1 MESWRGMTS
10 SKKIITGLDVGT
22 EKVCAV
28 IGQKVEDEGIDIV
41 GIGTAKTNGLR
52 KGMVIDI
59 EETISSISRALEDA
73 EKMAGRTCDTVYVG
87 IGGAHIQSSNSK
99 GVIPV
104 SRADGEITQ
113 EDVDKVIEAARAV
126 SVPANREIIHV
137 VPRLY
142 TVDGQ
147 EGIHDPVGMTGT
159 RLELEANV
167 ISGSTP
173 VIKNLS
179 KSIFQ
184 SGLTIAELVLNP
196 LASGEFLLTKRQKEA
211 GTAIVDIGAG
221 TTGLAV
227 FEEGDVMHSAILPVG
242 SNSLTND
249 IAIGLKI
256 SIDAA
261 EQIKKEFGYA
271 KSEGFSEEDEI
282 DLSKIDKSEKTT
294 ASKQYI
300 AQIIEARLSEIF
312 SLINKE
318 LAKVNREANLPA
330 GVHFCG
336 GGAKLHGLVEAAK
349 EQLRLPAQLGSP
361 AVEISGLIEKISD
374 PTYATAIGLLVWGL
388 NTEPVEIEKPKF
400 DFSNP
405 TGTIKGIFKKFFS

>member
-1 MESWRGMTS
+1 MSS
-10 SKKIITGLDVGT
+10 SKQIITGLDVGT

-28 IGQKVEDEGIDIV
+28 MGQKTDDGIDMI
-41 GIGTAKTNGLR
+41 GIGTSKGNGLR

-73 EKMAGRTCDTVYVG
+73 EKMAGTTSDTVYVG

-113 EDVDKVIEAARAV
+113 EDVNKVIEAAKAV

-137 VPRLY
+137 IPRLY

-184 SGLTIAELVLNP
+184 SGLSIAELVLNP
-196 LASGEFLLTKRQKEA
+196 LAAAEFLLTKRQKEVGSA
-211 GTAIVDIGAG
+211 LIDIGAG
-221 TTGLAV
+221 TTELAV
-227 FEEGDVMHSAILPVG
+227 FEEGDIMHSSILPVG
-242 SNSLTND
+242 SNSITND

-261 EQIKKEFGYA
+261 EQIKREFGFA
-271 KSEGFSEEDEI
+271 KADSFSEEDEI
-282 DLSKIDKSEKTT
+282 DLSKIDKSEQTT
-294 ASKQYI
+294 ASKSYI

-318 LAKVNREANLPA
+318 LASIDREANLPA

-336 GGAKLHGLVEAAK
+336 GGAKLNGLIDAAK
-349 EQLRLPAQLGSP
+349 EELRLPAQLGEP
-361 AVEISGLIEKISD
+361 AVEVSGLIEKVSD
-374 PTYATAIGLLVWGL
+374 PSYATAIGLLIWGL
-388 NTEPVEIEKPKF
+388 NAEPQEISKSKF
-400 DFSNP
+400 DFSD
-405 TGTIKGIFKKFFS
+405 TSDKIKGVFKKFFS